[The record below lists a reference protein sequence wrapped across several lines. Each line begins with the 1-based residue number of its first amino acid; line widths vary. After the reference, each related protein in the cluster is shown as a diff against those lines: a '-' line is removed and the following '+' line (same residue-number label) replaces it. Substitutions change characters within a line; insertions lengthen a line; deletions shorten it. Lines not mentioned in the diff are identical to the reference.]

1 MPLLKKKRVLAA
13 KIESTPGTAESLSAS
28 DAVFNVYDATIQPSI
43 EFDNRDAQGGFSP
56 LYGTLGAYGGT
67 CTFTTEIVGDD
78 DPFPDWVTTFLPACG
93 LVESTGVF
101 LPVDEAPGT
110 NVKTLTIGLYEDG
123 LFKSI
128 RGAAGTVV
136 FRFTSGKRIEADF
149 TFTGI
154 WVPPTDVAI
163 ISPTYPTTE
172 PIRFVSSSM
181 TIGAWTPKIASMT
194 IDLGNEVIL
203 REDSTNSS
211 GYASAIITG
220 RQVTGEIDPE
230 ATLVATDDPY
240 GDWLALTEATLSISC
255 GSTGNRVDFG
265 VPALQITNVQ
275 EGDRNNLQTDSIQF
289 QGNRHAS
296 GAMNITPQ

>member
-128 RGAAGTVV
+128 RGAAGTWCSVLSPGKESKRSSPSRAFGCRQPTLRSYRRLIQLLSRSV
-136 FRFTSGKRIEADF
+136 SFRQA
-149 TFTGI
+149 
-154 WVPPTDVAI
+154 
-163 ISPTYPTTE
+163 
-172 PIRFVSSSM
+172 
-181 TIGAWTPKIASMT
+181 
-194 IDLGNEVIL
+194 
-203 REDSTNSS
+203 
-211 GYASAIITG
+211 
-220 RQVTGEIDPE
+220 
-230 ATLVATDDPY
+230 
-240 GDWLALTEATLSISC
+240 
-255 GSTGNRVDFG
+255 
-265 VPALQITNVQ
+265 
-275 EGDRNNLQTDSIQF
+275 
-289 QGNRHAS
+289 
-296 GAMNITPQ
+296 